1 MDKLQFLVLILY
13 IGDCP
18 VRQLFKLSFLISRD
32 QRFYVLFGSTAFLWH
47 ISI

>member
-18 VRQLFKLSFLISRD
+18 DRQLFKLSFLITRD